1 MWVRTF
7 ALKAYTAAVIR
18 GIAAIHAPAAIR
30 SVMMKVV
37 ETVGFLTLIAFKS
50 KTFSVTS
57 EGPLR
62 FNSGIY
68 VCEDSW
74 LKERK

>member
-1 MWVRTF
+1 LAGRNSDLINAYSLMWVRTF

-50 KTFSVTS
+50 KFCH
-57 EGPLR
+57 L
-62 FNSGIY
+62 
-68 VCEDSW
+68 
-74 LKERK
+74 